1 MLQWS
6 LVLLSPL
13 LLLRSL
19 ILMVFPSV
27 LASLLLASPDVP
39 VVSSAAVAPP
49 VTVLAVAR
57 GLYHGVP
64 DVVVT
69 AVASHMVM
77 NGRLVAL
84 PNMAKPA

>member
-1 MLQWS
+1 
-6 LVLLSPL
+6 
-13 LLLRSL
+13 
-19 ILMVFPSV
+19 MVFPSV

-69 AVASHMVM
+69 AVASVPT
-77 NGRLVAL
+77 GFSTSSGT
-84 PNMAKPA
+84 PAVVGIPCFSSCLLCCRQACC